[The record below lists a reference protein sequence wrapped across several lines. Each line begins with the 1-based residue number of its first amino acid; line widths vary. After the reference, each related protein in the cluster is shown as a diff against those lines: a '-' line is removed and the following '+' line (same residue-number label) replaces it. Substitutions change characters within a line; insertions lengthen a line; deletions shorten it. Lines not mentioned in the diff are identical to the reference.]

1 MYVEELKAED
11 LVTIE
16 ATKGDNVIKIETSV
30 VEVSSERDQERLNS
44 IKEKIKTEHCTLVQ
58 VLKDN
63 ECIIDFS
70 DKSVKCSAIGISD
83 TKLYQWRR
91 VALVKMKFLDLGT
104 VHLMVSNDES
114 KSFNR
119 RSEYR
124 LSLTCEA
131 DLHIK
136 DVEGK
141 FRCIVRD
148 ISAHGIGI
156 MVNADMEIDRQ
167 SVISIVF
174 TYEGT
179 EFEVRARVIRK
190 VHSNNNRVLV
200 GCLIGGCNVDLPKF
214 INAEQSKRMRVNN

>member
-1 MYVEELKAED
+1 MYIEELIADD
-11 LVTIE
+11 LITIE
-16 ATKGDNVIKIETSV
+16 ASKGENIIKIETSV
-30 VEVSSERDQERLNS
+30 VEVSSDRDIQRMES
-44 IKEKIKTEHCTLVQ
+44 IKEKIKTEHCVLVK
-58 VLKDN
+58 VLKDDDN
-63 ECIIDFS
+63 ILDFS
-70 DKSVKCSAIGISD
+70 SNSVKCSAIGIHE
-83 TKLYQWRR
+83 TKLYQWLH
-91 VALVKMKFLDLGT
+91 VGLVKMKFADLGM

-114 KSFNR
+114 KTFNR

-124 LSLTCEA
+124 LSLFCEA

-136 DVEGK
+136 DVTGR

-156 MVNADMEIDRQ
+156 MVNTDLEIDKQ

-174 TYEGT
+174 TYEET
-179 EFEVRARVIRK
+179 QFEVRARVIRK

>member
-30 VEVSSERDQERLNS
+30 VEVSSERDQERLDS

-83 TKLYQWRR
+83 TKLYQWGR
-91 VALVKMKFLDLGT
+91 VALVKMKFLDLGM

>member
-16 ATKGDNVIKIETSV
+16 AAKGDNVVKIETTV
-30 VEVSSERDQERLNS
+30 VEVSSERDQERLNI

-83 TKLYQWRR
+83 TKLYQWVR

-141 FRCIVRD
+141 FR
-148 ISAHGIGI
+148 
-156 MVNADMEIDRQ
+156 
-167 SVISIVF
+167 
-174 TYEGT
+174 
-179 EFEVRARVIRK
+179 
-190 VHSNNNRVLV
+190 
-200 GCLIGGCNVDLPKF
+200 
-214 INAEQSKRMRVNN
+214 

>member
-16 ATKGDNVIKIETSV
+16 AAKADNVVKIETTV
-30 VEVSSERDQERLNS
+30 VEVSSERAQERLDS

-83 TKLYQWRR
+83 TKLYQWGR

-167 SVISIVF
+167 SVISIAF

>member
-16 ATKGDNVIKIETSV
+16 AAKGDNVVKIETSV
-30 VEVSSERDQERLNS
+30 VEASSERDQERLDS
-44 IKEKIKTEHCTLVQ
+44 IKEKIKTTHCALVQ

-70 DKSVKCSAIGISD
+70 DKSVKCSAIGISA
-83 TKLYQWRR
+83 TKLYQWER

-131 DLHIK
+131 DLRIK

-167 SVISIVF
+167 SVISITF